1 MRVNYHI
8 KDATNPLKNIMS
20 IDDFLDSSIC
30 KDIIDKAEE
39 TNKWKTNRHKNYPT
53 TDIPLRDI
61 VGLDNTMTTGIIDHI
76 LDKTLK
82 LYDLEEGCEMDPY
95 DIFVVKYDTGG
106 QTGLD
111 VHRDS
116 SELSFIVLL
125 SDPKDFEGGGTYY
138 EESDILVNPNK
149 RGSLVIHCGKTK
161 HSGKNIT
168 SGVRYILIGFIG
180 VKSTKILNVSQ
191 DDTNH
196 LTLCLPD
203 KRYYDYLWIPGK
215 YDPMVINVSIINL
228 KSRPEKLKIILER
241 LKNLVIPENMRIDI
255 KVKEANPGDYGT
267 PFKDWTRLR
276 SQAPEDQK
284 SYYSRDIKRGEIG
297 CFNSHMEVI
306 QGFDPGGKQNSFL
319 LVLEDDAN
327 FTRDFLYRIYQ
338 SVKELERGRHP
349 WDAIDFGGESIDQK
363 PCKAITD
370 SVVGKGA
377 LFQAHSILYSMEGVE
392 KLRGFSPKVITPWDD
407 FLTAIRKEHP
417 IEELNTFYKMKKF
430 NMYNS
435 YMKLSWQVSNGIHDT
450 EGEDQV
456 QERFPITPQQ
466 NKRGCEDF
474 DMMNYYSYTN
484 IDTCIETITNR
495 FVGANSEMWKFHLSG
510 IEGSL
515 TPRYIN
521 NWQLSVTTA
530 RKLVGVLP
538 LAEDSYIEIHQDRVR
553 RIDNPP
559 KNSIYIFPSYLLF
572 KCSHCAVFYATGDTL
587 F

>member
-203 KRYYDYLWIPGK
+203 KRYCSA
-215 YDPMVINVSIINL
+215 NVS
-228 KSRPEKLKIILER
+228 
-241 LKNLVIPENMRIDI
+241 
-255 KVKEANPGDYGT
+255 A
-267 PFKDWTRLR
+267 R
-276 SQAPEDQK
+276 S
-284 SYYSRDIKRGEIG
+284 
-297 CFNSHMEVI
+297 
-306 QGFDPGGKQNSFL
+306 
-319 LVLEDDAN
+319 
-327 FTRDFLYRIYQ
+327 
-338 SVKELERGRHP
+338 
-349 WDAIDFGGESIDQK
+349 
-363 PCKAITD
+363 
-370 SVVGKGA
+370 
-377 LFQAHSILYSMEGVE
+377 
-392 KLRGFSPKVITPWDD
+392 
-407 FLTAIRKEHP
+407 
-417 IEELNTFYKMKKF
+417 
-430 NMYNS
+430 
-435 YMKLSWQVSNGIHDT
+435 
-450 EGEDQV
+450 
-456 QERFPITPQQ
+456 
-466 NKRGCEDF
+466 
-474 DMMNYYSYTN
+474 
-484 IDTCIETITNR
+484 
-495 FVGANSEMWKFHLSG
+495 
-510 IEGSL
+510 
-515 TPRYIN
+515 
-521 NWQLSVTTA
+521 
-530 RKLVGVLP
+530 
-538 LAEDSYIEIHQDRVR
+538 
-553 RIDNPP
+553 
-559 KNSIYIFPSYLLF
+559 
-572 KCSHCAVFYATGDTL
+572 
-587 F
+587 